1 MGGGAGAAK
10 PKGTI
15 ELKAGVMSYDSVTH
29 KCEADRRKGLIV
41 VKKSP
46 EGYFTLEFQD
56 ASTGQVIEGPD
67 MIFEGDVTFTKVK
80 QSEDRTYVMTFKDT
94 NRRKFYWF

>member
-1 MGGGAGAAK
+1 
-10 PKGTI
+10 
-15 ELKAGVMSYDSVTH
+15 MSYDSSTH

-46 EGYFTLEFQD
+46 EGYYTFEFKD

-67 MIFEGDVTFTKVK
+67 MIFEGDVTFAKVK
-80 QSEDRTYVMTFKDT
+80 QSEDRTYVMTFKEGK
-94 NRRKFYWF
+94 RRRFYWFQVSENSWLM